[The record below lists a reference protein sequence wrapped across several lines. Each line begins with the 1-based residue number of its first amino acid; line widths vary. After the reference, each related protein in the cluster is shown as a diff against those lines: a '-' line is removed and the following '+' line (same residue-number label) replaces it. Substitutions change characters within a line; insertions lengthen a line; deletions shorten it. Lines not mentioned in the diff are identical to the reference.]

1 MSSIIRLIDVKY
13 IHIELEC
20 LAVCPLK
27 LYKKKDIIIQRS
39 VMPMEQE
46 LDYTAIGDR
55 IRRYRELSRMTQEQL
70 SELCSL
76 STGYIGHL
84 ERGTRSPSFETL
96 ARISQILRVS
106 LDDLVFGEAE
116 ISNNMIKILALTLED
131 KNPEKVKVFLKTV
144 CALADKIDEF

>member
-1 MSSIIRLIDVKY
+1 
-13 IHIELEC
+13 
-20 LAVCPLK
+20 
-27 LYKKKDIIIQRS
+27 
-39 VMPMEQE
+39 MEQE

-84 ERGTRSPSFETL
+84 ERGTRSPSLETL
-96 ARISQILRVS
+96 AKISQILRVS
-106 LDDLVFGEAE
+106 LDDLVFGEAD
-116 ISNNMIKILALTLED
+116 MIKILALTLED